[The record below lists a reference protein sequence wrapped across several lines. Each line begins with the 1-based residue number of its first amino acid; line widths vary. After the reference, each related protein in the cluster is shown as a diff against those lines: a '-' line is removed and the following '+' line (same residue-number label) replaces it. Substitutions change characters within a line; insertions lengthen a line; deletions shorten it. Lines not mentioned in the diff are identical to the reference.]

1 MSSLRLRHRH
11 RLRRKEVAQLVSDIE
26 RIHGCSTFDSDEAL
40 EIAEAGQ
47 YRLLISKGKAFGI
60 FLGDELFLSIRGLL
74 EHQASKRY
82 VTVDMGA
89 VKFIAN
95 GADVMA
101 PGVVDADPSI
111 QEGQGVWVRDLKN
124 NQPLAVGIAL
134 MDARTMIDAK
144 EDKAVNTIHYVGD
157 KIWMIGE

>member
-1 MSSLRLRHRH
+1 MQSLRLRHRH
-11 RLRRKEVAQLVSDIE
+11 RLRRKEVAQLVTDIE
-26 RIHGCSTFDSDEAL
+26 RTHGCPTFGSDDVL
-40 EIAEAGQ
+40 EVAEAGQ

-60 FLGDELFLSIRGLL
+60 YIGDELFLSIRGLL
-74 EHQASKRY
+74 EHQAIKRY

-101 PGVVDADPSI
+101 PGVVDAELSI
-111 QEGQGVWVRDLKN
+111 REEQGVWVRDLKN

-134 MDARTMIDAK
+134 MDARTMIDAV
-144 EDKAVNTIHYVGD
+144 EGKAVNTIHYVGD